1 MSKLNVVGV
10 YYRKDNPNKPYTVR
24 LFKMC
29 KSKAEARK
37 YLKYAHRF
45 DKGSCRIALH
55 KSSAQRYE
63 KKAWEFVVQATFRH
77 LWEAALLRAFWNE
90 QIAQISKR
98 F

>member
-1 MSKLNVVGV
+1 M

-37 YLKYAHRF
+37 YLKYAYAF
-45 DKGSCRIALH
+45 PKGSCRIALH

-63 KKAWEFVVQATFRH
+63 KKTWEFVVQATWKH
-77 LWEAALLRAFWNE
+77 LWEASLLRLLWVE
-90 QIAQISKR
+90 RMTQISKLI
-98 F
+98 

>member
-55 KSSAQRYE
+55 KSSAQKYD
-63 KKAWEFVVQATFRH
+63 KKACEFVVEATFRH
-77 LWEAALLRAFWNE
+77 LGEATLLRGGWSE
-90 QIAQISKR
+90 KIEKVSK
-98 F
+98 

>member
-1 MSKLNVVGV
+1 MSKINVVGV

-29 KSKAEARK
+29 KSKAEAKK
-37 YLKYAHRF
+37 YLKYAHKF
-45 DKGSCRIALH
+45 FEGSCRIALH
-55 KSSAQRYE
+55 KSSVQRFE

-77 LWEAALLRAFWNE
+77 LWEATFLRAIWSE
-90 QIAQISKR
+90 QIAKISKD

>member
-1 MSKLNVVGV
+1 MSKLNAVGV

-37 YLKYAHRF
+37 YLKDAHRF
-45 DKGSCRIALH
+45 TEGSCRIALH
-55 KSSAQRYE
+55 KSSVQRYA

-77 LWEAALLRAFWNE
+77 LWEALFFRAIWSE
-90 QIAQISKR
+90 QIAKIS
-98 F
+98 

>member
-37 YLKYAHRF
+37 YLKYAHKF
-45 DKGSCRIALH
+45 YQGSCRIALH
-55 KSSAQRYE
+55 KSSVQRYD
-63 KKAWEFVVQATFRH
+63 KKAWEFVVQATFRD
-77 LWEAALLRAFWNE
+77 LWEATFLRAIWSE
-90 QIAQISKR
+90 QIAKISKD